1 MLLSEPMRTSTYIIK
16 RPQIEKIFG
25 MSDYIAAIEEAF
37 KLYGEGKVQMPP
49 KLYLSF
55 PKGDLRCMPV
65 YIPPLNIVGVKNV
78 NVHPANKDLPTVMAT
93 ITLFD
98 PETGFPIAIMDGTL
112 ITKMRTG
119 AAGAVAAKY
128 LSREDSKTAA
138 FIGTGVQARTQLEG
152 LLNVRHGITKINA
165 YDVDAKSADNFA
177 QHVKANYSLVVEPA
191 GSVEEAVLAADIVT
205 TTTPV
210 RSPIVKA
217 QYISKGTHINAI
229 GADAPGK
236 QELEIELLKNAR
248 IVIDNWEQSS
258 HAGEINVAV
267 SKNII
272 SREDIYADI
281 GEIVT
286 GKKPARESTEMITI
300 FDSTGLAIQDI
311 YSACMIFR
319 ALVSNEKT
327 EAELEKISF
336 FSRD

>member
-1 MLLSEPMRTSTYIIK
+1 MRVSTYIIK

-25 MSDYIAAIEEAF
+25 MRDYVTAVEEAF
-37 KLYGEGKVQMPP
+37 KLYGQGKVQMPP
-49 KLYLSF
+49 KVYLSF

-65 YIPPLNIVGVKNV
+65 YIPSLNIAGVKNV

-93 ITLFD
+93 ITLID
-98 PETGFPIAIMDGTL
+98 PENGFPVAIMDGTT

-128 LSREDSKTAA
+128 LSRENATTAA

-152 LLNVRHGITKINA
+152 LLIVRPELSKINA
-165 YDVDAKSADNFA
+165 YDVDIRSGENFV
-177 QHVKANYSLVVEPA
+177 QHIKANYSVDAELA
-191 GSVEEAVLAADIVT
+191 KSVEDAVADADIVT

-217 QYISKGTHINAI
+217 QYIRKGTHINAI

-236 QELEIELLKNAR
+236 QELEIELLKHAR
-248 IVIDNWEQSS
+248 VVIDNWEQSS

-272 SREDIYADI
+272 NREDIYADI

-286 GKKPARESTEMITI
+286 GKKAGRENPDQITT

-311 YSACMIFR
+311 YSACMIYK
-319 ALVSNEKT
+319 ALVSQH
-327 EAELEKISF
+327 EAKLEKIAF
-336 FSRD
+336 FA

>member
-1 MLLSEPMRTSTYIIK
+1 MKTSTYIIK
-16 RPQIEKIFG
+16 RPQIEQIFE
-25 MSDYIAAIEEAF
+25 MRDYIAAVEEAF

-49 KLYLSF
+49 KVYLSF

-65 YIPPLNIVGVKNV
+65 YIPSLNIAGVKNV
-78 NVHPANKDLPTVMAT
+78 NVHPANRDLPTVMAT
-93 ITLFD
+93 ITLVD
-98 PETGFPIAIMDGTL
+98 PETGFPVAIMDGTL

-128 LSREDSKTAA
+128 LSRENSKTAA

-152 LLNVRHGITKINA
+152 LLVVRPGISKIFA
-165 YDVDAKSADNFA
+165 YDVDAASTENFVRDVQA
-177 QHVKANYSLVVEPA
+177 RHALDAEGA
-191 GSVEEAVLAADIVT
+191 ESVEKAVAEADIVT

-210 RSPIVKA
+210 RSPLIKA
-217 QYISKGTHINAI
+217 RYIRKGTHINAI

-236 QELEIELLKNAR
+236 QELEIELLKRAQV
-248 IVIDNWEQSS
+248 VIDNWEQSS

-272 SREDIYADI
+272 KREDICADI

-286 GKKPARESTEMITI
+286 GKKTGRADSEQITI

-311 YSACMIFR
+311 YSACTIYR
-319 ALVSNEKT
+319 ALISQH
-327 EAELEKISF
+327 EAELGKIAF
-336 FSRD
+336 FD

>member
-1 MLLSEPMRTSTYIIK
+1 MRNSTHIITK
-16 RPQIEKIFG
+16 HKIEKVFAVR
-25 MSDYIAAIEEAF
+25 DYVNAIEEAF
-37 KLYGEGKVQMPP
+37 KLYGQGKVQMPA
-49 KLYLSF
+49 KVYLSF

-65 YIPPLNIVGVKNV
+65 YIPDFNIAGVKNV

-98 PETGFPIAIMDGTL
+98 PETGFPIAIMDGTT

-138 FIGTGVQARTQLEG
+138 FIGTGVQARTQLEA
-152 LLNVRHGITKINA
+152 LLVVRPEISKIIA
-165 YDVDAKSADNFA
+165 YDVNAQSLDDFIEQVNAK
-177 QHVKANYSLVVEPA
+177 YSLTAESA
-191 GSVEEAVLAADIVT
+191 LSIENAVADADIVT

-210 RSPIVKA
+210 NNPVIKA
-217 QYISKGTHINAI
+217 QYINEGTHINAI

-236 QELEIELLKNAR
+236 QELEIDLLKRAR

-267 SKNII
+267 SKKMI
-272 SREDIYADI
+272 SKKDIFADI
-281 GEIVT
+281 GQIVT
-286 GKKPARESTEMITI
+286 GQKQARGNAKQITI

-311 YSACMIFR
+311 YSACMIYR
-319 ALVSNEKT
+319 TLVLQY
-327 EAELEKISF
+327 EAELEEIKF
-336 FSRD
+336 FD

>member
-1 MLLSEPMRTSTYIIK
+1 MNTSTYIIK

-25 MSDYIAAIEEAF
+25 MRDYVAAIEEAF
-37 KLYGEGKVQMPP
+37 KLYGGGKVQMPP
-49 KLYLSF
+49 KVYLSF

-65 YIPPLNIVGVKNV
+65 YIPDLNIAGVKNV
-78 NVHPANKDLPTVMAT
+78 NVHPSNKDLPTVMAT
-93 ITLFD
+93 ITLID
-98 PETGFPIAIMDGTL
+98 PETGFPIAIMDGTS

-152 LLNVRHGITKINA
+152 LLIVRPEISKINV
-165 YDVDAKSADNFA
+165 YDVEKNSAENFV
-177 QHVKANYSLVVEPA
+177 QYVKANYSVDIELA
-191 GSVEEAVLAADIVT
+191 KSVEDAVAAADIVT

-210 RSPIVKA
+210 RKPIIKS
-217 QYISKGTHINAI
+217 QYIKNGTHINAI

-236 QELEIELLKNAR
+236 EELEIELLKRAR
-248 IVIDNWEQSS
+248 VVIDNWEQFS

-267 SKNII
+267 SKKII
-272 SREDIYADI
+272 SRENIYADI

-286 GKKPARESTEMITI
+286 GKKSDRDSSELITI

-311 YSACMIFR
+311 YSACMIYR
-319 ALVSNEKT
+319 KLITDKKN

-336 FSRD
+336 FD

>member
-1 MLLSEPMRTSTYIIK
+1 MNTSTYIIK
-16 RPQIEKIFG
+16 RPQIKKVFG
-25 MSDYIAAIEEAF
+25 MRDYISAVEKAF

-49 KLYLSF
+49 KVYLSF
-55 PKGDLRCMPV
+55 TKGDLRCMPV
-65 YIPPLNIVGVKNV
+65 YIPDLNIAGVKNV

-93 ITLFD
+93 ITLID
-98 PETGFPIAIMDGTL
+98 PETGFPVAIMDGTT

-119 AAGAVAAKY
+119 AAGAVASKY

-152 LLNVRHGITKINA
+152 LLIVRPKISKINA
-165 YDVDAKSADNFA
+165 YDVDKKSGENFA
-177 QHVKANYSLVVEPA
+177 QHVKAEYSVDIELA
-191 GSVEEAVLAADIVT
+191 ASVEDAVAAADIIT

-210 RSPIVKA
+210 RNPIVKA
-217 QYISKGTHINAI
+217 QYVREGTHINAI

-236 QELEIELLKNAR
+236 QELEIELLKRAR
-248 IVIDNWEQSS
+248 VVIDNWEQSS

-267 SKNII
+267 SKKII

-286 GKKPARESTEMITI
+286 GKKVTRDTSEMITI

-311 YSACMIFR
+311 YSACMIYR
-319 ALVSNEKT
+319 KLISNEKN
-327 EAELEKISF
+327 EAELEKIAF
-336 FSRD
+336 FD